1 MEPEPVALAV
11 QGLTLHLSR
20 CCFARCVR
28 PEKKQARSAVHVRPV
43 GSQGPSRNGVSPDV
57 KPVYNRSKTS
67 RKTARQVCKTTKTGV
82 ILKKVLIVFN

>member
-20 CCFARCVR
+20 CCFCTLCQTG
-28 PEKKQARSAVHVRPV
+28 KKQARSAVHVRPV

-82 ILKKVLIVFN
+82 ILKKVF